1 MKERSQSNGET
12 TAPKA
17 LELYLN
23 DHLAA
28 SVTAIKLLSR
38 LQTPALLRGSVSPFA
53 AEIQADVESDQGELK
68 TLMDRLQVKE
78 SPMRKAT
85 GWIAEK
91 FTELKL
97 KLDDPSNSNLA
108 VLEIL
113 EIVEIGIEGKRGL
126 WQALAASSANF
137 PALRDFD
144 FQRLTQRAQQQ
155 HDRVEA
161 VRLQAARQ
169 TLPASSTRNPW
180 PVIGCIAI
188 GCFTIGFLLGRAKVP
203 TPFSKKI
210 RD

>member
-1 MKERSQSNGET
+1 MREISHPNDKT
-12 TAPKA
+12 AAPKS

-38 LQTPALLRGSVSPFA
+38 LQTATVRQGSVSPFA

-68 TLMDRLQVKE
+68 MLMDKLQVKE

-97 KLDDPSNSNLA
+97 KLDDPSNSDLA

-126 WQALAASSANF
+126 WQALDASSANLHS
-137 PALRDFD
+137 LRDFD

-161 VRLQAARQ
+161 VRLQAARE
-169 TLPASSTRNPW
+169 TLACTEPAD
-180 PVIGCIAI
+180 A
-188 GCFTIGFLLGRAKVP
+188 
-203 TPFSKKI
+203 
-210 RD
+210 